1 MLCLVPYTL
10 GQTAGAFAMVP
21 NANNF
26 SDAFCCAITN
36 KLTIDPTPVR
46 FDNND
51 YAPPALL

>member
-1 MLCLVPYTL
+1 
-10 GQTAGAFAMVP
+10 MVP

-51 YAPPALL
+51 HAPPAVL